1 MTDSFRHCPH
11 LQPCFL
17 YCKGPVVLSKE
28 FVDFFGHGRGIQ
40 LKSEVIRK
48 YEFRK
53 YELGFTQML
62 SKRFRLKALYPLEGM
77 LDQGI
82 HLDQPKME
90 IDPTVK
96 LWKVLTIKFK
106 FPFLKRSR
114 LARRGGG
121 IQEVSAVRSENG
133 PIFDAK
139 VLESACDS

>member
-28 FVDFFGHGRGIQ
+28 FVDFFGHGRVIQ
-40 LKSEVIRK
+40 LKRAVI
-48 YEFRK
+48 RK

-114 LARRGGG
+114 LARRGG